1 MTATLNPP
9 YAAPR
14 ATPRLPGMKVTQWRV
29 IRSEWTK
36 LRSLRSSLITL
47 LAAVVLTVGLGTLAC
62 GVMAAQ
68 WTSDT
73 PTVRAGFQ
81 AVDTSLVGVIIAQ
94 LAVGVLGVLL
104 LSGEYA
110 TGMIRASLTAAPKRL
125 TVLWAKLL
133 VFAGVVGAVSITA
146 AFMAFFAG
154 QAMLSSEHIQVSI
167 TSPGALRMV
176 IGAGVYMTIL
186 GIVGMALAGIFRNTA
201 AGISCLVAIIFVI
214 PPLMLLLPSSV
225 ADRVGRYL
233 PSNAGQA
240 FWSHAAKTDL
250 HPLAGFAVLC
260 AWAGAA
266 VAVAAYRMM
275 RSDA

>member
-9 YAAPR
+9 TTALRP
-14 ATPRLPGMKVTQWRV
+14 TPRLPGMKVTQRRV
-29 IRSEWTK
+29 MQSEWTK
-36 LRSLRSSLITL
+36 FRSLRSSLITL
-47 LAAVVLTVGLGTLAC
+47 LTAVVLTVGLGALAC
-62 GVMAAQ
+62 GVTAAQ
-68 WTSDT
+68 WTTDK
-73 PTVRAGFQ
+73 PGAHIGFQ
-81 AVDTSLVGVIIAQ
+81 AVDTSLIGVVIAQ
-94 LAVGVLGVLL
+94 LAVGVLGVML

-154 QAMLSSEHIQVSI
+154 QAMLSSQHIQVSI
-167 TSPGALRMV
+167 TSPDALRLV
-176 IGAGVYMTIL
+176 VGAGVYMTIL
-186 GIVGMALAGIFRNTA
+186 GIIGMALAGIFRTTA
-201 AGISCLVAIIFVI
+201 AGISTLVAIIFVI

-225 ADRVGRYL
+225 SDRVGPYL
-233 PSNAGQA
+233 PANAGQA
-240 FWSHAAKTDL
+240 FWSHAGKTEL

-260 AWAGAA
+260 TWAAVA
-266 VAVAAYRMM
+266 VAVAAYRMA